1 MTSPS
6 PAIVWFRQDLRLADN
21 PALHRAVESGAA
33 VIPLFI
39 LEDGSDGVRAPG
51 AAARWWL
58 HHSLESLGQSLA
70 KAGAPLV
77 LRKGNP
83 ADILSALIG
92 ETGAGSVYW
101 NDSFDPAMNARDG
114 DIRTTLTG
122 SGITVESF
130 NATLLFDPS
139 AIRSKA
145 GTPFK
150 VFTPFWRT
158 LSSGPEPE
166 RPLPAPATI
175 PYAVESPRSDA
186 LSSFGL
192 LPTWPDW
199 AGGIRESW
207 TPGEAAA
214 AERFLNF
221 LEEIVQDYQTGR
233 DRPGRD
239 GTSRLSPYLRW
250 GEISPRQ
257 IWHAAKM
264 RTDAGSEPAIE
275 AFLREI
281 GWREF
286 THGLL
291 QTHPNLAAEPMDS
304 RFTKLPW
311 RQDPTGLK
319 AWQRGLTGFPIVD
332 AGMRQLWQT
341 GWMHNRVRMI
351 TGSFLVKD
359 LLVPWQEGE
368 AWFWDTLVD
377 ADAAN
382 NSANWQWIAGC
393 GADPSPFFRVFNPV
407 LQGEKFDPD
416 GAYVS
421 RFVPELAKLPRKF
434 IHHPWDAP
442 ADVLAKAGVRLGKTY
457 PHPIVDHATARNRAL
472 DALRSMR
479 QATGTSGGEI
489 DPPLRHTKT

>member
-1 MTSPS
+1 MTSPA
-6 PAIVWFRQDLRLADN
+6 PAIVWFRKDLRLADN
-21 PALHRAVESGAA
+21 PALQRAVESGAP
-33 VIPLFI
+33 VIPVFI
-39 LEDGSDGVRAPG
+39 LEDGSDTIRTPG
-51 AAARWWL
+51 GAGRWWL
-58 HHSLESLGQSLA
+58 HHSLERLGEALGE
-70 KAGAPLV
+70 AGAPLV
-77 LRKGNP
+77 LRRGDAAK
-83 ADILSALIG
+83 ALATLID

-101 NDSFDPAMNARDG
+101 SDSFDPATNARD
-114 DIRTTLTG
+114 DEIRAALTARG
-122 SGITVESF
+122 LTVESF

-158 LSSGPEPE
+158 LASGPEPE
-166 RPLPAPATI
+166 RPLPAPAKI
-175 PYAVESPRSDA
+175 KGAPKNPSSAA
-186 LSSFGL
+186 LSSLEL
-192 LPTWPDW
+192 LPTRPDW
-199 AGGIRESW
+199 AGGICESW
-207 TPGEAAA
+207 IPGEAAA
-214 AERFLNF
+214 AERLHDFLD
-221 LEEIVQDYQTGR
+221 EIVQDYRTGR

-239 GTSRLSPYLRW
+239 GTSRLSPRLHW

-257 IWHAAKM
+257 VWHAAKM
-264 RTDAGSEPAIE
+264 RMDAGSEPAIE

-291 QTHPNLAAEPMDS
+291 QTHPDLAAEPMDR

-311 RQDPTGLK
+311 RRDDEGLK

-332 AGMRQLWQT
+332 AGMRQLWRT

-359 LLVPWQEGE
+359 LLVRWQAGE

-421 RFVPELAKLPRKF
+421 RYVPELAKLPPKF

-442 ADVLAKAGVRLGKTY
+442 DDVLAKAGVTLGKTY
-457 PHPIVDHATARNRAL
+457 PHPIVDHAAARDRAL
-472 DALRSMR
+472 EALRTMR
-479 QATGTSGGEI
+479 RQVKPAA
-489 DPPLRHTKT
+489 

>member
-6 PAIVWFRQDLRLADN
+6 PAIVWFRKDLRLADN
-21 PALHRAVESGAA
+21 PALRRAVDSGAA
-33 VIPLFI
+33 VIPVFI
-39 LEDGSDGVRAPG
+39 LEEGSDTIRAPG
-51 AAARWWL
+51 GAGCWWL
-58 HHSLESLGQSLA
+58 HHSLERLGEALG
-70 KAGAPLV
+70 KAGAPLA
-77 LRKGNP
+77 LRRGD
-83 ADILSALIG
+83 AAEALSALID

-101 NDSFDPAMNARDG
+101 SDSFDPATHARD
-114 DIRTTLTG
+114 DTIRTALAG
-122 SGITVESF
+122 RGLRVESF

-139 AIRSKA
+139 SIRSKA

-166 RPLPAPATI
+166 RPLPAPAKI
-175 PYAVESPRSDA
+175 RGVAQSPRSEA
-186 LSSFGL
+186 LSSFEL
-192 LPTWPDW
+192 LPIRPDW

-214 AERFLNF
+214 AGRLHDFLD
-221 LEEIVQDYQTGR
+221 EIVQDYRTGR

-239 GTSRLSPYLRW
+239 GTSRLSPYLHW

-257 IWHAAKM
+257 VWHAAKM
-264 RTDAGSEPAIE
+264 RMDAGSEPAIE

-291 QTHPNLAAEPMDS
+291 QTHPDLAAEPMDR
-304 RFTKLPW
+304 RFAKLPW
-311 RQDPTGLK
+311 RQDGEGLK

-332 AGMRQLWQT
+332 AGMRQLWRT

-359 LLVPWQEGE
+359 LLVRWQDGE

-421 RFVPELAKLPRKF
+421 RYVPELAKLPRKF

-442 ADVLAKAGVRLGKTY
+442 KDVLAKAGVMLGKTY
-457 PHPIVDHATARNRAL
+457 PHPIVNHATARDRAL
-472 DALRSMR
+472 DALRAMR
-479 QATGTSGGEI
+479 QATRVETAS
-489 DPPLRHTKT
+489 

>member
-1 MTSPS
+1 MIFS
-6 PAIVWFRQDLRLADN
+6 
-21 PALHRAVESGAA
+21 
-33 VIPLFI
+33 
-39 LEDGSDGVRAPG
+39 
-51 AAARWWL
+51 
-58 HHSLESLGQSLA
+58 
-70 KAGAPLV
+70 
-77 LRKGNP
+77 
-83 ADILSALIG
+83 
-92 ETGAGSVYW
+92 
-101 NDSFDPAMNARDG
+101 
-114 DIRTTLTG
+114 
-122 SGITVESF
+122 
-130 NATLLFDPS
+130 
-139 AIRSKA
+139 
-145 GTPFK
+145 
-150 VFTPFWRT
+150 
-158 LSSGPEPE
+158 
-166 RPLPAPATI
+166 
-175 PYAVESPRSDA
+175 
-186 LSSFGL
+186 
-192 LPTWPDW
+192 
-199 AGGIRESW
+199 
-207 TPGEAAA
+207 
-214 AERFLNF
+214 
-221 LEEIVQDYQTGR
+221 EEIVQDYQTGR

-264 RTDAGSEPAIE
+264 RADAGSEPAIE

-351 TGSFLVKD
+351 IGSFLVKD

-421 RFVPELAKLPRKF
+421 RFVPELAKLPPKF

-457 PHPIVDHATARNRAL
+457 PHPIVDHATARDRAL

-479 QATGTSGGEI
+479 QATRVASGAG
-489 DPPLRHTKT
+489 

>member
-6 PAIVWFRQDLRLADN
+6 PAIVWFRKDLRLCDN
-21 PALHRAVESGAA
+21 PALHRAVESGAP
-33 VIPLFI
+33 VIPVFI
-39 LEDGSDGVRAPG
+39 LEDGSDTIRAPG
-51 AAARWWL
+51 GAGRWWL
-58 HHSLESLGQSLA
+58 HHSLERLGEALG

-77 LRKGNP
+77 LRRGD
-83 ADILSALIG
+83 AAEALDALID

-101 NDSFDPAMNARDG
+101 NDSFDPVTKIRD
-114 DIRTTLTG
+114 DEIRTVL
-122 SGITVESF
+122 SGRGLTVESF

-166 RPLPAPATI
+166 RPLPPTAKIRSVAK
-175 PYAVESPRSDA
+175 SPRSEA
-186 LSSFGL
+186 LTSFGL
-192 LPTWPDW
+192 LPTRPDW

-214 AERFLNF
+214 AERLHDFLD
-221 LEEIVQDYQTGR
+221 EIVKDYRTGR

-239 GTSRLSPYLRW
+239 GTSRLSPYLHW

-257 IWHAAKM
+257 VWHAAKM
-264 RTDAGSEPAIE
+264 RMDAGLEPAIE

-291 QTHPNLAAEPMDS
+291 QTHPDLAAEPMDR
-304 RFTKLPW
+304 RFAKLPW
-311 RQDPTGLK
+311 RRDDDGLR

-332 AGMRQLWQT
+332 AGMRQLWRT
-341 GWMHNRVRMI
+341 SWMHNRVRMI

-359 LLVPWQEGE
+359 LLVRWQEGE

-416 GAYVS
+416 GTYVS
-421 RFVPELAKLPRKF
+421 RYVPELAKLPRKF
-434 IHHPWDAP
+434 IHHPWNAP
-442 ADVLAKAGVRLGKTY
+442 KDVLTKASVVLGKTY
-457 PHPIVDHATARNRAL
+457 PHPIIDHATARERAL
-472 DALRSMR
+472 DALRAMR
-479 QATGTSGGEI
+479 QATRLEAAS
-489 DPPLRHTKT
+489 

>member
-6 PAIVWFRQDLRLADN
+6 PVIVWFRKDLRLADN
-21 PALHRAVESGAA
+21 PALHRAAVSGAP
-33 VIPLFI
+33 VIPVFI
-39 LEDGSDGVRAPG
+39 LENGSDTIRAPG
-51 AAARWWL
+51 GAGLWWL
-58 HHSLESLGQSLA
+58 HRSLERLGEALG

-77 LRKGNP
+77 LRRGD
-83 ADILSALIG
+83 AAEELAALID

-101 NDSFDPAMNARDG
+101 SDSFDPTTNARD
-114 DIRTTLTG
+114 DEIRAALTDRG
-122 SGITVESF
+122 LTVESF

-166 RPLPAPATI
+166 RPLPAPAKVRGF
-175 PYAVESPRSDA
+175 AKSPRSEV

-192 LPTWPDW
+192 LPTRPDW

-207 TPGEAAA
+207 VPGEAAA
-214 AERFLNF
+214 AERLHDFLD
-221 LEEIVQDYQTGR
+221 EIVQDYRTGR

-239 GTSRLSPYLRW
+239 GTSRLSPYLHW

-257 IWHAAKM
+257 VWHAAKM
-264 RTDAGSEPAIE
+264 RMDAGSEPAIE

-291 QTHPNLAAEPMDS
+291 QTHPDLAAEPMDR
-304 RFTKLPW
+304 RFAKLPW
-311 RQDPTGLK
+311 RQDGEGLK

-332 AGMRQLWQT
+332 AGMRQLWRT

-359 LLVPWQEGE
+359 LLVRWQDGE

-421 RFVPELAKLPRKF
+421 RYVPELAKLPRKF

-442 ADVLAKAGVRLGKTY
+442 KDVLAKAGVVLGNTY
-457 PHPIVDHATARNRAL
+457 PHPIVDHATARDRAL
-472 DALRSMR
+472 DALRAMR
-479 QATGTSGGEI
+479 QATRVEAAS
-489 DPPLRHTKT
+489 

>member
-1 MTSPS
+1 MTPSS
-6 PAIVWFRQDLRLADN
+6 PAIVWFRKDLRLSDN
-21 PALHRAVESGAA
+21 PALHRAAASGAP
-33 VIPLFI
+33 VILVFI
-39 LEDGSDGVRAPG
+39 LEDGSDTIRAPG
-51 AAARWWL
+51 GAGRWWL
-58 HHSLESLGQSLA
+58 HHSLERLGEDLA
-70 KAGAPLV
+70 RAGAPLV
-77 LRKGNP
+77 LRRGD
-83 ADILSALIG
+83 AAEALAALID

-101 NDSFDPAMNARDG
+101 SDSFDPATKARD
-114 DIRTTLTG
+114 DTIRAALTG
-122 SGITVESF
+122 RGLTVESF

-166 RPLPAPATI
+166 RPLPAPAKI
-175 PYAVESPRSDA
+175 KGFAKMPWSDA

-192 LPTWPDW
+192 LPTRPDW

-207 TPGEAAA
+207 TPGETAA
-214 AERFLNF
+214 AERLHDFLD
-221 LEEIVQDYQTGR
+221 EIVQDYRTGR

-239 GTSRLSPYLRW
+239 GTSRLSPHLHW

-257 IWHAAKM
+257 VWHAAKM
-264 RTDAGSEPAIE
+264 RMDAGSEPAIE

-281 GWREF
+281 SWREF

-291 QTHPNLAAEPMDS
+291 QTHPNLATEPMDR
-304 RFTKLPW
+304 RFAKLPW
-311 RQDPTGLK
+311 RQDDEGLK

-332 AGMRQLWQT
+332 AGMRQLWRT

-359 LLVPWQEGE
+359 LLVRWQEGE

-416 GAYVS
+416 GLYVA

-442 ADVLAKAGVRLGKTY
+442 KDVLAKAGVVLGKTY
-457 PHPIVDHATARNRAL
+457 PHPIVDHATARDRAL
-472 DALRSMR
+472 DALRAMR
-479 QATGTSGGEI
+479 QATRVEAAS
-489 DPPLRHTKT
+489 

>member
-1 MTSPS
+1 M
-6 PAIVWFRQDLRLADN
+6 LRRGDAAEAL
-21 PALHRAVESGAA
+21 PAL
-33 VIPLFI
+33 I
-39 LEDGSDGVRAPG
+39 D
-51 AAARWWL
+51 
-58 HHSLESLGQSLA
+58 
-70 KAGAPLV
+70 
-77 LRKGNP
+77 
-83 ADILSALIG
+83 

-101 NDSFDPAMNARDG
+101 SDSFDPATNARD
-114 DIRTTLTG
+114 DTIRTALTG
-122 SGITVESF
+122 RGLTVESF

-166 RPLPAPATI
+166 RPLPAPAKI
-175 PYAVESPRSDA
+175 QGVAKSPRSDA

-192 LPTWPDW
+192 LPTRPDW

-207 TPGEAAA
+207 VPGEAAA
-214 AERFLNF
+214 AERLHDFLD
-221 LEEIVQDYQTGR
+221 EIVQDYRTGR

-239 GTSRLSPYLRW
+239 GTSRLSPYLHW

-257 IWHAAKM
+257 VWHAAKM
-264 RTDAGSEPAIE
+264 RMDAGSEPAIE

-291 QTHPNLAAEPMDS
+291 QTHPDLAAEPMDR
-304 RFTKLPW
+304 RFAKLPW
-311 RQDPTGLK
+311 RQDDEGLK

-332 AGMRQLWQT
+332 AGMRQLWRT

-359 LLVPWQEGE
+359 LLVRWQDGE

-421 RFVPELAKLPRKF
+421 RYVPELAKLPPKF

-442 ADVLAKAGVRLGKTY
+442 KDVLAKAGVVLGKTY
-457 PHPIVDHATARNRAL
+457 PHPIVDHATARDRAL
-472 DALRSMR
+472 DA
-479 QATGTSGGEI
+479 
-489 DPPLRHTKT
+489 